1 MKRLL
6 IIAGVL
12 TCAVGA
18 YAQGTIVLNNR
29 VVGSVVAPIYGPE
42 GNNPASTTI
51 LQGNDASGFPVGT
64 QTYTGT
70 TSKPVG
76 TGYTA
81 QIWAGP
87 LGTPD
92 ASLTAVAAGSTT
104 FRTGA
109 AAGFIVQP
117 AADIAIPGVPGGGT
131 AAMELRA
138 WDNRGGTITTWAQAL
153 ADNTVLRGS
162 SSLFN
167 TLPLG
172 DPNGTP
178 PTTAPFMVGLTSF
191 NLYSTAVPE
200 PTTIALGVLGA
211 AGLLLF
217 RRRK

>member
-12 TCAVGA
+12 TCAVGV
-18 YAQGTIVLNNR
+18 YAQGTIVMNNR

-42 GNNPASTTI
+42 GNNPASTTAI
-51 LQGNDASGFPVGT
+51 QGNDATGT
-64 QTYTGT
+64 PIGAAVYTGT

-92 ASLTAVAAGSTT
+92 ASLTAVVTGTT
-104 FRTGA
+104 VFRTGA

-117 AADIAIPGVPGGGT
+117 ASDIVIPGVAGGGS

-138 WDNRGGTITTWAQAL
+138 WDNRGGTITTWAQVQG
-153 ADNTVLRGS
+153 DNTVLRGS
-162 SSLFN
+162 SAIFN
-167 TLPLG
+167 TQALG

-178 PTTAPFMVGLTSF
+178 PTTSPFMVGLTSF
-191 NLYSTAVPE
+191 NLYSAVPE
-200 PTTIALGVLGA
+200 PSTIALGVLGA